1 MKRHISNFLAGALI
15 ATLIA
20 VQSVVGETKVEEPSD
35 AEAYNNR
42 AVAYYYKGEYDKAR
56 EDVHK
61 AQDLGYHV
69 NPGSLDAL
77 RKASGRQR

>member
-20 VQSVVGETKVEEPSD
+20 VQSVVGETKVEEPRD
-35 AEAYNNR
+35 AEAYYNR
-42 AVAYYYKGEYDKAR
+42 AVAYYYKKEYDKAW

-61 AQDLGYHV
+61 VQGLGYQV
-69 NPGSLDAL
+69 NPKLIELL
-77 RKASGRQR
+77 RQASGRQR